1 VNFARFEPNFFV
13 VFEPRALEE
22 APKQFAVIASVTGEE
37 AVARLQRDVV
47 KRYPNVSSLDI
58 SLITRTIANIL
69 DKVSTAIRFMAVFAL
84 IMGVPVL
91 ISAVAATRRER
102 LREGVLLKVLGATR
116 AQIGRIMLSEY
127 TVLGLLGALAGM
139 LLGIGGAWALAHF
152 QFKVPFVM
160 AWIPAFGIAGLLLGI
175 TILIGVLT
183 GREVFRETPMA
194 ALRDS

>member
-1 VNFARFEPNFFV
+1 
-13 VFEPRALEE
+13 
-22 APKQFAVIASVTGEE
+22 
-37 AVARLQRDVV
+37 
-47 KRYPNVSSLDI
+47 
-58 SLITRTIANIL
+58 
-69 DKVSTAIRFMAVFAL
+69 MAVFAL

-102 LREGVLLKVLGATR
+102 LREGVLLKVLGATK

-127 TVLGLLGALAGM
+127 AVLGMLGALAGM
-139 LLGIGGAWALAHF
+139 LLGVGGAWGLAHF

-160 AWIPAFGIAGLLLGI
+160 TWGPALGIAGLLLGI
-175 TILIGVLT
+175 TILVGVLT